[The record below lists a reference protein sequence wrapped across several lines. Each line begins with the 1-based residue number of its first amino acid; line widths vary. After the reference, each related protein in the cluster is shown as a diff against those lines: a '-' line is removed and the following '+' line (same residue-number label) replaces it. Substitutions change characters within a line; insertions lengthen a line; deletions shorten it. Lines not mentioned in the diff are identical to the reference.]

1 MYTPHLGRLWV
12 QNSLGWP
19 WTLRMFLFSIFLV
32 KFTLQVSGFL
42 GKLCICSINC
52 KLPLLHLFWWA
63 QVELTWKTGF
73 LCPSSSSVWKLQNIP
88 CLASGRQSGNF
99 EIRGHRLLFWRKL
112 GFKSRV
118 IRFQGYGICPPT
130 MSTYPLSTPY
140 IRKISLSSNES
151 RLFPPPPSNITY
163 V

>member
-63 QVELTWKTGF
+63 QVELTWKTRF
-73 LCPSSSSVWKLQNIP
+73 LCPSFSSVLLLRLKLAQYPVFGKRRRFRELREAWELYVVSKKSGVYIVRNLIPGTWHGNIALHLSP
-88 CLASGRQSGNF
+88 DGNKHHLKVS
-99 EIRGHRLLFWRKL
+99 I
-112 GFKSRV
+112 
-118 IRFQGYGICPPT
+118 I
-130 MSTYPLSTPY
+130 YPLHS
-140 IRKISLSSNES
+140 
-151 RLFPPPPSNITY
+151 
-163 V
+163 